1 VLKGRAQAIP
11 PLVIVAWNQSV
22 AVSGWLVFFAISGRP
37 LGTPGRAWPA
47 VLVGALLVIGM
58 NLLLARAS
66 TRGDIS
72 IVGPVFALSP
82 VFTVLPDAL
91 LSGTLPRALGWL
103 GLALS
108 VAGTVSL
115 SGGGV
120 RQLRALFAR
129 RDALDALGAAVL
141 LGMVAAVDRWGA
153 MVMGPP
159 SYLVFSHGVIALST
173 GALALVTMPAAM
185 AASLRPRNLVTL
197 ISHGLLG
204 GAGTGMQTTALT
216 AAPAAYVNAIRRM
229 SALIAVILGAALFR
243 EPDLRRRLTA
253 AALACAGAACLLL
266 AH

>member
-1 VLKGRAQAIP
+1 VLKARARAIP

-22 AVSGWLVFFAISGRP
+22 AAAGWLIFFAITGRP
-37 LGTPGRAWPA
+37 LATPGRAWPA
-47 VLVGALLVIGM
+47 VLGGALLVIGM
-58 NLLLARAS
+58 SLLLARAS

-91 LSGTLPRALGWL
+91 LSGTVPRALGWV

-153 MVMGPP
+153 MAMGPP

-173 GALALVTMPAAM
+173 GMLAIVRMPAAM
-185 AASLRPRNLVTL
+185 AASLQPRNLVTL
-197 ISHGLLG
+197 ISYGALG

-253 AALACAGAACLLL
+253 AALATAGAACLLL